1 MQIFNKSIRKRIT
14 SGFLLITLFTL
25 ILGSLAIW
33 SILEV
38 QNNDDKLYRENTV
51 PLGEL
56 VMIVESY
63 LSMQSEIKDV
73 IIVGQMAVIDEASI
87 QKKNSQFDK
96 LLENYSN
103 TASTKEEKE
112 IISSLKSYKAE
123 YDELMK
129 KVIDLSKANKPNE
142 ARVLMYGQGGELN
155 KKITDAYTKL
165 MTINVN
171 EARITSESNT
181 EYAQRDLLL
190 TAILLILSIVCS
202 VVFGYKI
209 SNDITKPIKYLE
221 NATSL
226 MAEGDFGFQLG
237 NNYDNRKDEIANLMQ
252 NFKKMFEKISSL
264 LKEFEAAVEETTA
277 SSDRLTNE
285 IAIVSEQGINI
296 NNSVNQIAA
305 GMQETSASVE
315 QVASSSETIAT
326 KAKELVAKALMG
338 EEKGEEIEN
347 RAKEMK
353 DSAAKSKKNA
363 REIYLDK
370 QKSIKKSIEEVKIVE
385 EIEKMTDV
393 ISEIAG
399 QTDLLALN
407 AAIEAARAGE
417 AGRGFS
423 VVADEIRKL
432 AEHSEEATS
441 KIKQLI
447 TKVNQSVDSLA
458 DSTKE
463 ILRFVDEDV
472 TNDYDRLESTG
483 NLYFE
488 DALFV
493 KELTKDFS
501 LATTEISLSVDEI
514 GSSIESV
521 AAVIEESNASAQ
533 EISLGSDE
541 TSRSL
546 IEIANKA
553 KEQKELAK
561 RLRKI
566 LEQFKI

>member
-171 EARITSESNT
+171 KARITSESNT
-181 EYAQRDLLL
+181 KYAQRDLLL
-190 TAILLILSIVCS
+190 TVILLILSIVCS
-202 VVFGYKI
+202 VVLGYKI

>member
-1 MQIFNKSIRKRIT
+1 MQIFNKSIRKKIT
-14 SGFLLITLFTL
+14 SGFLLITLLTM

-38 QNNDDKLYRENTV
+38 QKNDDKLYKENTV

-73 IIVGQMAVIDEASI
+73 LIVGQMAVIDEASI
-87 QKKNSQFDK
+87 EKKNSQFDK
-96 LLENYSN
+96 LLENYSKA
-103 TASTKEEKE
+103 ASDPKEKE
-112 IISSLKSYKAE
+112 IINALKSYKTE
-123 YDELMK
+123 YDELMG
-129 KVIDLSKANKPNE
+129 KVISLSKANKPNE

-171 EARITSESNT
+171 EARLTSESNAK
-181 EYAQRDLLL
+181 YAQRDLLL
-190 TAILLILSIVCS
+190 TVVLLALSIVCS
-202 VVFGYKI
+202 VVFGSKI
-209 SNDITKPIKYLE
+209 SNDITKPIKELE
-221 NATSL
+221 NASSL
-226 MAEGDFGFQLG
+226 MAEGDFGFQLNIDYG
-237 NNYDNRKDEIANLMQ
+237 NRKDEIANLAR
-252 NFKKMFEKISSL
+252 NFSKMFEKISSL
-264 LKEFEAAVEETTA
+264 LKEFETAVEETTT
-277 SSDRLTNE
+277 SSDELTNE
-285 IAIVSEQGINI
+285 IALVSEQGINI

-326 KAKELVAKALMG
+326 KAKELVSKALIG

-353 DSAAKSKKNA
+353 DSAVKSKKNA

-370 QKSIKKSIEEVKIVE
+370 QNSIKKSIEEVKIVE

-447 TKVNQSVDSLA
+447 AKVNQSVDSL
-458 DSTKE
+458 STSARE
-463 ILRFVDEDV
+463 ILRFIDEDV
-472 TNDYDRLESTG
+472 TNDYDKLESTG

-493 KELTKDFS
+493 KELTRDFS
-501 LATTEISLSVDEI
+501 LATSEISVSVDEI

-521 AAVIEESNASAQ
+521 AAVIEESNAAAQ

-546 IEIANKA
+546 VEIANKA

-561 RLRKI
+561 RLREI
-566 LEQFKI
+566 LGQFKI

>member
-202 VVFGYKI
+202 VVLGYKI

-237 NNYDNRKDEIANLMQ
+237 NEYENRKDEIANLMQ

>member
-171 EARITSESNT
+171 KARITSESNT
-181 EYAQRDLLL
+181 KYAQRDLLL

-202 VVFGYKI
+202 VVLGYKI

>member
-237 NNYDNRKDEIANLMQ
+237 NEYENRKDEIANLMQ

-458 DSTKE
+458 DSAKE

-533 EISLGSDE
+533 EISIGSDE

-546 IEIANKA
+546 VEIANKA

>member
-237 NNYDNRKDEIANLMQ
+237 NEYENRKDEIANLMQ

>member
-181 EYAQRDLLL
+181 KYAQRDLLL
-190 TAILLILSIVCS
+190 TVILLILSIVCS
-202 VVFGYKI
+202 VVLGYKI

>member
-1 MQIFNKSIRKRIT
+1 MQIFNKSIRKKIT
-14 SGFLLITLFTL
+14 SGFLLITLLTM

-38 QNNDDKLYRENTV
+38 QKNDDKLYKENTV

-73 IIVGQMAVIDEASI
+73 LIVGQMAVIDEASI
-87 QKKNSQFDK
+87 EKKNSQFDK
-96 LLENYSN
+96 LLENYSKA
-103 TASTKEEKE
+103 ASDPKEKE
-112 IISSLKSYKAE
+112 IINALKSYKTE
-123 YDELMK
+123 YDELMG
-129 KVIDLSKANKPNE
+129 KVISLSKANKPNE
-142 ARVLMYGQGGELN
+142 ARVLMFGQGGELN
-155 KKITDAYTKL
+155 KRITDAYTEL
-165 MTINVN
+165 MAINVN
-171 EARITSESNT
+171 EARLTSESNAK
-181 EYAQRDLLL
+181 YAQRELLL
-190 TAILLILSIVCS
+190 TVVLLGLSIVCS
-202 VVFGYKI
+202 VLLGYKI
-209 SNDITKPIKYLE
+209 SNDITKPIKELE
-221 NATSL
+221 NASSL
-226 MAEGDFGFQLG
+226 MAEGDFGFQLNIDYG
-237 NNYDNRKDEIANLMQ
+237 NRKDEIANLAR
-252 NFKKMFEKISSL
+252 NFSKMFEKISSL
-264 LKEFEAAVEETTA
+264 LKEFETAVEETTT
-277 SSDRLTNE
+277 SSDELTNE
-285 IAIVSEQGINI
+285 IALVSEQGINI

-326 KAKELVAKALMG
+326 KAKELVSKALIG

-353 DSAAKSKKNA
+353 DSAVKSKKNA

-370 QKSIKKSIEEVKIVE
+370 QNSIKKSIEEVKIVE

-447 TKVNQSVDSLA
+447 AKVNQSVDSL
-458 DSTKE
+458 STSARE
-463 ILRFVDEDV
+463 ILRFIDEDV
-472 TNDYDRLESTG
+472 TNDYDKLESTG

-493 KELTKDFS
+493 KELTRDFS
-501 LATTEISLSVDEI
+501 LATSEISVSVDEI

-521 AAVIEESNASAQ
+521 AAVIEESNAAAQ

-546 IEIANKA
+546 VEIANKA

-561 RLRKI
+561 RLREI
-566 LEQFKI
+566 LGQFKI

>member
-1 MQIFNKSIRKRIT
+1 MKIFNNSIRKKIT
-14 SGFLLITLFTL
+14 SGFLLITFLTI

-38 QNNDDKLYRENTV
+38 QKNDDKLYKENTV

-73 IIVGQMAVIDEASI
+73 LIVGQMAVIDEESI
-87 QKKNSQFDK
+87 QKKNLQFDK
-96 LLENYSN
+96 LLENYSK
-103 TASTKEEKE
+103 TANDPREKE
-112 IISSLKSYKAE
+112 IIDSLKSYKAE
-123 YDELMK
+123 YDELME
-129 KVIDLSKANKPNE
+129 KVISLSKANKPNE

-155 KKITDAYTKL
+155 KKITDAYTEL

-171 EARITSESNT
+171 EARLTSESNSK
-181 EYAQRDLLL
+181 YAQRELQL
-190 TAILLILSIVCS
+190 TIALLILSVICS
-202 VVFGYKI
+202 VVLGYKI

-226 MAEGDFGFQLG
+226 MAEGDFRFQLEIDYG
-237 NNYDNRKDEIANLMQ
+237 KRKDEIANLVQ
-252 NFKKMFEKISSL
+252 NFSKMFEKISSL
-264 LKEFEAAVEETTA
+264 LKEFEIAVEETTA

-285 IAIVSEQGINI
+285 IALVSEQGINI

-305 GMQETSASVE
+305 GMEETSASIE
-315 QVASSSETIAT
+315 QVASSSENIAT
-326 KAKELVAKALMG
+326 KAKELVSKALIG

-353 DSAAKSKKNA
+353 DSAVKSKKNA

-370 QKSIKKSIEEVKIVE
+370 QNSIKKSIEEVKIVE

-393 ISEIAG
+393 ISEIAS

-447 TKVNQSVDSLA
+447 IKVNQSVDSL
-458 DSTKE
+458 STSARE
-463 ILRFVDEDV
+463 ILRFIDEDV
-472 TNDYDRLESTG
+472 TNDYDKLENTG

-493 KELTKDFS
+493 KELTRDFS
-501 LATTEISLSVDEI
+501 MATSEISVSVDEI
-514 GSSIESV
+514 GTSIESV

-541 TSRSL
+541 TSKSL
-546 IEIANKA
+546 VEIANKA

-561 RLRKI
+561 RLREI
-566 LEQFKI
+566 LGQFKI

>member
-1 MQIFNKSIRKRIT
+1 MQIFNKSIRKKIT
-14 SGFLLITLFTL
+14 SGFLLITLLTM

-38 QNNDDKLYRENTV
+38 QKNDDKLYKENTV

-73 IIVGQMAVIDEASI
+73 LIVGQMAVIDEASI
-87 QKKNSQFDK
+87 EKKNSQFDK
-96 LLENYSN
+96 LLENYSKA
-103 TASTKEEKE
+103 ASDPKEKE
-112 IISSLKSYKAE
+112 IINALKSYKTE
-123 YDELMK
+123 YDELMG
-129 KVIDLSKANKPNE
+129 KVISLSKANKPNE
-142 ARVLMYGQGGELN
+142 ARVLMFGQGGELN
-155 KKITDAYTKL
+155 KKITDAYTEL
-165 MTINVN
+165 MAINVN
-171 EARITSESNT
+171 EARLTSESNAK
-181 EYAQRDLLL
+181 YAQRELLL
-190 TAILLILSIVCS
+190 TVVLLGLSIVCS
-202 VVFGYKI
+202 VLLGYKI
-209 SNDITKPIKYLE
+209 SNDITKPIKELE
-221 NATSL
+221 NASSL
-226 MAEGDFGFQLG
+226 MAEGDFGFQLNIDYG
-237 NNYDNRKDEIANLMQ
+237 NRKDEIANLAR
-252 NFKKMFEKISSL
+252 NFSKMFEKISSL
-264 LKEFEAAVEETTA
+264 LKEFETAVEETTT
-277 SSDRLTNE
+277 SSDELTNE
-285 IAIVSEQGINI
+285 IALVSEQGINI

-326 KAKELVAKALMG
+326 KAKELVSKALIG

-353 DSAAKSKKNA
+353 DSAVKSKKNA

-370 QKSIKKSIEEVKIVE
+370 QNSIKKSIEEVKIVE

-447 TKVNQSVDSLA
+447 AKVNQSVDSL
-458 DSTKE
+458 STSARE
-463 ILRFVDEDV
+463 ILRFIDEDV
-472 TNDYDRLESTG
+472 TNDYDKLESTG

-493 KELTKDFS
+493 KELTRDFS
-501 LATTEISLSVDEI
+501 LATSEISVSVDEI

-521 AAVIEESNASAQ
+521 AAVIEESNAAAQ

-546 IEIANKA
+546 VEIANKA

-561 RLRKI
+561 RLREI
-566 LEQFKI
+566 LGQFKI

>member
-181 EYAQRDLLL
+181 KYAQRDLLL

-237 NNYDNRKDEIANLMQ
+237 NEYENRKDEIANLMQ

>member
-1 MQIFNKSIRKRIT
+1 MQIFNKSIRKKIT
-14 SGFLLITLFTL
+14 SGFLLITLLTM

-38 QNNDDKLYRENTV
+38 QKNDDKLYKENTV

-73 IIVGQMAVIDEASI
+73 LIVGQMAVIDEASI
-87 QKKNSQFDK
+87 EKKNSQFDK
-96 LLENYSN
+96 LLENYSKA
-103 TASTKEEKE
+103 ASDPKEKE
-112 IISSLKSYKAE
+112 IINALKSYKTE
-123 YDELMK
+123 YDELMG
-129 KVIDLSKANKPNE
+129 KVISLSKANKPNE
-142 ARVLMYGQGGELN
+142 ARVLMFGQGGELN
-155 KKITDAYTKL
+155 KKITDAYTEL
-165 MTINVN
+165 MAINVN
-171 EARITSESNT
+171 EARLTSESNAK
-181 EYAQRDLLL
+181 YAQRELLL
-190 TAILLILSIVCS
+190 TVVLLGLSIVCS
-202 VVFGYKI
+202 VVLGYKI
-209 SNDITKPIKYLE
+209 SNDITKPIKELE
-221 NATSL
+221 NASSL
-226 MAEGDFGFQLG
+226 MAEGDFGFQLNIDYG
-237 NNYDNRKDEIANLMQ
+237 NRKDEIANLAR
-252 NFKKMFEKISSL
+252 NFSKMFEKISSL
-264 LKEFEAAVEETTA
+264 LKEFETAVEETTT
-277 SSDRLTNE
+277 SSDELTNE
-285 IAIVSEQGINI
+285 IALVSEQGINI

-326 KAKELVAKALMG
+326 KAKELVSKALIG

-353 DSAAKSKKNA
+353 DSAVKSKKNA

-370 QKSIKKSIEEVKIVE
+370 QNSIKKSIEEVKIVE

-447 TKVNQSVDSLA
+447 AKVNQSVDSL
-458 DSTKE
+458 STSARE
-463 ILRFVDEDV
+463 ILRFIDEDV
-472 TNDYDRLESTG
+472 TNDYDKLESTG

-493 KELTKDFS
+493 KELTRDFS
-501 LATTEISLSVDEI
+501 LATSEISVSVDEI

-521 AAVIEESNASAQ
+521 AAVIEESNAAAQ

-546 IEIANKA
+546 VEIANKA

-561 RLRKI
+561 RLREI
-566 LEQFKI
+566 LGQFKI